1 MDIIK
6 KFQHSSWTKKGQT
19 VMKDPAKMA
28 LLLGKLRR
36 YMGKGG
42 LASIKDDLMTI
53 YSYLKDIVSGRYR
66 NYNST
71 HLALIVA
78 ALVYLVSPLDFVAD
92 FVPLG
97 LIDDVAII
105 SWALNR
111 LGDEL
116 SRYSQWRDVS
126 PTEQ

>member
-1 MDIIK
+1 
-6 KFQHSSWTKKGQT
+6 
-19 VMKDPAKMA
+19 
-28 LLLGKLRR
+28 
-36 YMGKGG
+36 
-42 LASIKDDLMTI
+42 MTS
-53 YSYLKDIVSGRYR
+53 YSYLKDIVSGRYLD
-66 NYNST
+66 YNST

-78 ALVYLVSPLDFVAD
+78 ALVYSVSPLDFVAD

-116 SRYSQWRDVS
+116 SRYSQWRDGS